1 MGGRT
6 PVNVGFI
13 GLGNMGHMLVTA
25 LARTQALGPGE
36 IFASNRSPEK
46 LKRLA
51 AAAPSVQVA
60 YSNRELV
67 QRCQTVF
74 LCVKPGETRAVL
86 EETAPYITPDHLLV
100 AITNSIDIPVLEKAV
115 RARVAKVIPS
125 IVQNVDDGVSLLMF
139 GERCTTDDV
148 GFLTR
153 LMAKIS
159 RPHVIEESQARVASD
174 LTSCGP
180 AFLSYTFRAMA
191 QAAHHY
197 QPDLSPETIEALI
210 RETAVATCRLMEQ
223 TGLSFDDIIAR
234 VSVPGGITADGI
246 KVLDEQMAGVWEQV
260 VETTIVKEEA
270 KKAKVEL

>member
-1 MGGRT
+1 V

-36 IFASNRSPEK
+36 IFASNRTQEK

-51 AAAPSVQVA
+51 VTAPTVQAA

-74 LCVKPGETRAVL
+74 LCVKPGETKAVL
-86 EETAPYITPDHLLV
+86 DETAPYISPDHLLV
-100 AITNSIDIPVLEKAV
+100 AITNSIDIPILEYAV

-125 IVQNVDDGVSLLMF
+125 IVQNIDDGVSLLMF
-139 GERCTTDDV
+139 GQRCTAEDKGLLV
-148 GFLTR
+148 R
-153 LMAKIS
+153 LMGAIS
-159 RPHVIEESQARVASD
+159 RPYVIEESQGRVASD

-191 QAAHHY
+191 QAARRY
-197 QPDLSPETIEALI
+197 QPDLPAETIEAMI

-246 KVLDEQMAGVWEQV
+246 NVLDEQMAGVWEQV
-260 VETTIVKEEA
+260 VETTIIKEES